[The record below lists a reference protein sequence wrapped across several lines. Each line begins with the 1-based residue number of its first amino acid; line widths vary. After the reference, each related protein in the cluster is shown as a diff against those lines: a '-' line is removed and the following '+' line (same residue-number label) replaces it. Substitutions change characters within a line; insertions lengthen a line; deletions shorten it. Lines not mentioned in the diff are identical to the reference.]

1 MKALYR
7 KYRPT
12 KLSEVIGQDQ
22 VVRPL
27 EASLKSGKISH
38 AYLFTGPRGCGK
50 TSVARI
56 FAHEVNKFK
65 YEIEDDYV
73 DIIEIDAA
81 SNTGVDNI
89 RDLREKAAIAPS
101 KGKYKVYIID
111 EVHMLS
117 KSAFNALL
125 KTLEEPPKSVIFIMA
140 TTDAY
145 KVPITITSRTQN
157 YTFNLAPKDVMFKHL
172 GSIVKKEQ
180 IDIDKDALELI
191 VEKGGGSFR
200 DTISLLDQISIVKTD
215 KITKTDVIE
224 TLGLPENAVLE
235 KLLAAY
241 TAGDI
246 DTITTELKTVINT
259 GLKPELLAE
268 NLISKILESP
278 KPELLPLLTELPK
291 VSSPFPE
298 AKLLLAFVGQAATI
312 PVFHAKATKPTSQ
325 PNLVTSNA
333 AEKSQVANA
342 AGDVAE
348 GTTTEVAG
356 DVAGGAPSA
365 GGRQADAMGESATT
379 GPATLNWQT
388 FLTNVKSASGTVG
401 STLEKCTHEQ
411 KGSELFIYTERKI
424 YKTILKS
431 ANNYKILKKFLPEG
445 ITIVIEDG
453 LENAKKD
460 QNLGQISDIMGDIEE
475 VNTDG
480 VPF

>member
-22 VVRPL
+22 VVKPL

-172 GSIVKKEQ
+172 SSIVKKEQ

-246 DTITTELKTVINT
+246 DTITNELKTVINA

-268 NLISKILESP
+268 NLISRILESP
-278 KPELLPLLTELPK
+278 KPELLPLLAELPK

-298 AKLLLAFVGQAATI
+298 AKLLLAFVGQAATT
-312 PVFHAKATKPTSQ
+312 PVFHTKATKPTSQ
-325 PNLVTSNA
+325 PNAVIGNA
-333 AEKSQVANA
+333 AEKSQAANA
-342 AGDVAE
+342 AGDVA
-348 GTTTEVAG
+348 T
-356 DVAGGAPSA
+356 
-365 GGRQADAMGESATT
+365 ESATT
-379 GPATLNWQT
+379 GPATNATGPATFNWQA

-401 STLEKCTHEQ
+401 STLEKCTYEQ